1 MSLHALTDM
10 HPLGNPFHQR
20 PKSADEFIRCIIWA
34 DWDPSAAFD
43 SGSKNLVGI
52 KPQLI
57 RDSLRLLRER
67 PDLSRYTHALTR
79 IVELADD
86 DDALRESWKR
96 NLSHLRAL
104 LYTSPIGTER
114 QRSKLS
120 EVAQNQQVVSAMRY
134 ALGQE
139 AEPVPR
145 RIEPTWIAVLYAEG
159 SDACVREADR
169 FNALLEPGLGARL
182 REYKAKA
189 V

>member
-1 MSLHALTDM
+1 M
-10 HPLGNPFHQR
+10 HPLGNPFHQK

-57 RDSLRLLRER
+57 RDSLRMLRER

-79 IVELADD
+79 IVELSDD

-104 LYTSPIGTER
+104 LSASPVGTER
-114 QRSKLS
+114 QR
-120 EVAQNQQVVSAMRY
+120 
-134 ALGQE
+134 
-139 AEPVPR
+139 
-145 RIEPTWIAVLYAEG
+145 
-159 SDACVREADR
+159 
-169 FNALLEPGLGARL
+169 
-182 REYKAKA
+182 
-189 V
+189 